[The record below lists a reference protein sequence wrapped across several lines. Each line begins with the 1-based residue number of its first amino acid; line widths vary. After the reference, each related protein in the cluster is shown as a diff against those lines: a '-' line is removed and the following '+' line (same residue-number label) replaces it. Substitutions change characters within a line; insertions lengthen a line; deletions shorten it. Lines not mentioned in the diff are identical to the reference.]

1 MPSRLT
7 GFLAIVAAVVAAAAL
22 YLAIGGTGPEAA
34 VTANATAGAPAAAAP
49 VVVAQVDPAVMAEVN
64 EIFDANEQQAI
75 NTMIAAYIA
84 ANPGFI
90 RDYLITNPE
99 VIREAVNELE
109 ARRINEE
116 AARQAEA
123 IAQNAELL
131 TNSPRQAVIGNP
143 QGDVT
148 LVEFFDYNCTYC
160 KRALDDM
167 NRLVAEDPNL
177 RIVLKEFPVLGQGS
191 TEAAQVAAAVILIA
205 PERYDAFHQLLLM
218 SAAGATG
225 EIAVQA
231 AVQVG
236 VDQTALLTAMT
247 SNEVIATIE
256 EAYVLAAAL
265 GLTGTPSY
273 VIGNEVVVGAVGY
286 DALRSRIQSM
296 RQCGQTFC

>member
-1 MPSRLT
+1 
-7 GFLAIVAAVVAAAAL
+7 
-22 YLAIGGTGPEAA
+22 
-34 VTANATAGAPAAAAP
+34 
-49 VVVAQVDPAVMAEVN
+49 MAEVN
-64 EIFDANEQQAI
+64 AIFDANQQQAI

-131 TNSPRQAVIGNP
+131 VNSPRQAVIGNP
-143 QGDVT
+143 DGDVT

-167 NRLVAEDPNL
+167 NRLVADDPNL

-205 PERYDAFHQLLLM
+205 PERYDAFHQLLLT

-236 VDQTALLTAMT
+236 IDQTALLTAMT
-247 SNEVIATIE
+247 SNEVVATIE
-256 EAYVLAAAL
+256 ETYVLAAAL